1 MYNFLSFIRQQIL
14 WFEVFLMLVAARLEI
29 SKMQFLY
36 WKIIKMSFTISEK
49 ENHKLNSFFTQKHCP
64 KTSHINYN
72 CSKIGDV
79 YCLPLTFPLNVLQC
93 FWFMMPWAHFSLRGL
108 IPQSVNMFARKFPKD
123 RESASKHVIVFNS
136 PAIKKVFQDVTLPQS
151 TRVL

>member
-1 MYNFLSFIRQQIL
+1 MDSSMYNFLSFIRQQIL

-93 FWFMMPWAHFSLRGL
+93 FWFMMPWTHFSLRGL
-108 IPQSVNMFARKFPKD
+108 IPQSVNMFARKFPK
-123 RESASKHVIVFNS
+123 V
-136 PAIKKVFQDVTLPQS
+136 Q
-151 TRVL
+151 RVCKQACDCI